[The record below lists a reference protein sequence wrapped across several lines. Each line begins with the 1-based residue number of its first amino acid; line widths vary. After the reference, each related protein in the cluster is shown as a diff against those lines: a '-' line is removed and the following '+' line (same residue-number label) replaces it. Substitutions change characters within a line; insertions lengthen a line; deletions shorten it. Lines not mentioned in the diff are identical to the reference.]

1 MLQWYDGYG
10 VYARSWV
17 RGFLGHSHTRGQH
30 SGQRSSVA
38 SYQNIHGIILDDLV
52 AASATK
58 NARKVGGTVGWGI
71 ESVCKYQCN
80 GSLEQPKKSISG
92 KLIDL

>member
-1 MLQWYDGYG
+1 MLGPGMRGVLGTEWYCGYSGYDGYSG
-10 VYARSWV
+10 YGGYDGYSGYAKSWV

-58 NARKVGGTVGWGI
+58 NAVGKVGDRG
-71 ESVCKYQCN
+71 
-80 GSLEQPKKSISG
+80 
-92 KLIDL
+92 